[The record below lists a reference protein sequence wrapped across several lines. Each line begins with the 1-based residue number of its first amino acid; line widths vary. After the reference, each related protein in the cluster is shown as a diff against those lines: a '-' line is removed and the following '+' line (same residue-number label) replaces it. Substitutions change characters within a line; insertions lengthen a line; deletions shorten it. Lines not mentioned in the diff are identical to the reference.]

1 MPISSTALVYS
12 CNEIKSFF
20 VLSFQNLYLKPETEL
35 NLHILFVAVIEKV
48 LKEVRLYL
56 CIFRTGTMYLTMK
69 IRKSMLA
76 SQLCINLESQNKMYK
91 L

>member
-56 CIFRTGTMYLTMK
+56 CIFRTGT
-69 IRKSMLA
+69 I
-76 SQLCINLESQNKMYK
+76 
-91 L
+91 

>member
-12 CNEIKSFF
+12 CNEIKSCLSWQKVFF
-20 VLSFQNLYLKPETEL
+20 VLSFQNLYSKSETEL

-56 CIFRTGTMYLTMK
+56 CIFRTGT
-69 IRKSMLA
+69 I
-76 SQLCINLESQNKMYK
+76 
-91 L
+91 